1 MTPIESQADIAAVLP
16 PELVRFERFAHC
28 GHGVIAD
35 AESDAMAIIR
45 QFIVAENVTSA

>member
-1 MTPIESQADIAAVLP
+1 LTVQ
-16 PELVRFERFAHC
+16 FERFAHC

-35 AESDAMAIIR
+35 AETDAMAIIR